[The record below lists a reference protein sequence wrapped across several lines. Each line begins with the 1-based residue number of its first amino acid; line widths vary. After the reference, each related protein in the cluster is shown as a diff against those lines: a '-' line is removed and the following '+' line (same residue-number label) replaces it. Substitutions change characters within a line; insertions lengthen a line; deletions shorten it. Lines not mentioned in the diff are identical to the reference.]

1 MMAAL
6 GERAKSGGV
15 LARSPAG
22 PGPVLARP
30 DSVAVGVLGLP
41 CRRAT
46 AARDMTTAGWGWAGW
61 TAFHHP
67 SRVGRTEGGISL
79 VRASARTEGATG
91 SYVHGKRSNCDRALY
106 RPKAEFFIAL
116 ERESPQGTR
125 RSTAERGAF
134 VDQLCKIRQCKDRDR
149 RDDERSWK
157 SGGGDTG
164 GKDEDEQNRSPGGI
178 VRQDNEKTRAREARE
193 SWSWIRKR
201 GFYALERESRRG
213 SCPSTAGRGEFV
225 RPPPSPA

>member
-1 MMAAL
+1 MAAL

-91 SYVHGKRSNCDRALY
+91 SYVHGKLSIVHCIVRKKSFY
-106 RPKAEFFIAL
+106 AL

-125 RSTAERGAF
+125 AGARRSAERLSTSFTKHDIAKTATEETMRE
-134 VDQLCKIRQCKDRDR
+134 V
-149 RDDERSWK
+149 WK
-157 SGGGDTG
+157 SGGGDEEVRTRVSRKG
-164 GKDEDEQNRSPGGI
+164 GEKDGHDQGPAGHGVATQTRPARGGPRA
-178 VRQDNEKTRAREARE
+178 VR
-193 SWSWIRKR
+193 
-201 GFYALERESRRG
+201 
-213 SCPSTAGRGEFV
+213 
-225 RPPPSPA
+225 